1 MEDMKKEKEEKKAYN
16 QASGK
21 NVDIDFEIM
30 IEKNR
35 FREKILSPHVSSA
48 DSKLTVCIRKRPI
61 FKKEETNGEIDS
73 ISAANPQV
81 RVHEPKF
88 KVDGITKYVENHTFT
103 YDNTFH
109 HE

>member
-1 MEDMKKEKEEKKAYN
+1 M
-16 QASGK
+16 Q
-21 NVDIDFEIM
+21 
-30 IEKNR
+30 
-35 FREKILSPHVSSA
+35 
-48 DSKLTVCIRKRPI
+48 LTVCIRKRPV
-61 FKKEETNGEIDS
+61 FKKEEVNGEIDS